1 MPSTWP
7 SLGELGGKAIPSCW
21 GEAFTAVQQNFW
33 KSTGRISP
41 GQARAVFTFVPQYAD
56 HIGRMLGTDL
66 GAQMPEQNET
76 SKYPLLEE
84 LLAGRGMYLQATYTN
99 RDAAVLFGVSIRAIQ
114 DRVSSDQLT
123 ARDLPGRA
131 RFLSIDLEEFLQNS
145 IKRKRKSRS

>member
-1 MPSTWP
+1 
-7 SLGELGGKAIPSCW
+7 
-21 GEAFTAVQQNFW
+21 
-33 KSTGRISP
+33 
-41 GQARAVFTFVPQYAD
+41 
-56 HIGRMLGTDL
+56 
-66 GAQMPEQNET
+66 MPEQNET